1 MAEAQ
6 KLTVR
11 PRVVLG
17 KKVGALRRKGVLPG
31 VVFGGA
37 GPSTPVET
45 DMHAFE
51 LSYRRWGNTT
61 LLSLA
66 GLDGGEV
73 TALVHDVSRDP
84 VSRQMLHV
92 DFARVSLTEKTHADV
107 PLHFV
112 KESPA
117 VRGLGAVL
125 LHALSEVT
133 VEAFPQDMPRSID
146 VDLSGLQEID
156 DAIFVRD
163 LVIDAT
169 TLRILNDPEEL
180 VRKVPHPRLP
190 AARKARSPR
199 PPVPKPRRAPL
210 RRPRPLRARRPPP
223 AEAPRRP
230 NPRSPRR
237 SRRGTGCPRVRGSAA
252 RPHLHKGHHR
262 ARSRPHDGTAAHA
275 REIVRPRS
283 RRPVP
288 S

>member
-180 VRKVPHPRLP
+180 VVKAAPVKVEAEPT
-190 AARKARSPR
+190 
-199 PPVPKPRRAPL
+199 
-210 RRPRPLRARRPPP
+210 P
-223 AEAPRRP
+223 AEAAVPVE
-230 NPRSPRR
+230 
-237 SRRGTGCPRVRGSAA
+237 GVAVEGEEGAA
-252 RPHLHKGHHR
+252 PAAAGGAEGAKPAAAGAEAAKG
-262 ARSRPHDGTAAHA
+262 AAPKA
-275 REIVRPRS
+275 APA
-283 RRPVP
+283 PGGKAP
-288 S
+288 AAGAAKKA